1 VTDIPA
7 SDSRNPPLESAV
19 LLSSV
24 SKSYA
29 SEGGAVQVLA
39 GVSLCLRGGNAL
51 CIMGPS
57 GAGKTTLLKVAAGYL
72 KPDAGDVALLG
83 MPVYS
88 LPIKERLALRRRI
101 SFMFQEDLLIDTLT
115 IKENVSLPL
124 FIRGVK
130 GAELDERAS
139 RAISSVGLEGKE
151 GRWPSEVS
159 GGARRRAS
167 LARCL
172 VSAPQAIFADE
183 PTSNLDSKNA
193 FMVADLLIALASS
206 GLAVVMTTHDPL
218 VARRFRLRADIRDG
232 CLSADPGAS
241 ADATNCL
248 KMVPR

>member
-1 VTDIPA
+1 MSGIARDII
-7 SDSRNPPLESAV
+7 SRPR
-19 LLSSV
+19 
-24 SKSYA
+24 
-29 SEGGAVQVLA
+29 Q
-39 GVSLCLRGGNAL
+39 R
-51 CIMGPS
+51 
-57 GAGKTTLLKVAAGYL
+57 
-72 KPDAGDVALLG
+72 DAG
-83 MPVYS
+83 P
-88 LPIKERLALRRRI
+88 P
-101 SFMFQEDLLIDTLT
+101 
-115 IKENVSLPL
+115 
-124 FIRGVK
+124 
-130 GAELDERAS
+130 
-139 RAISSVGLEGKE
+139 
-151 GRWPSEVS
+151 EVS
-159 GGARRRAS
+159 GGERRRAS